1 MSQVSR
7 LTGELEA
14 EIAKQKND
22 ADESVLNTS
31 VEATGSLPPTK
42 NNLLSGATVTVSVDN
57 EAATTTSLI
66 QTPNTSLVA
75 AAEDE
80 EKADTDKPSDD
91 VKVNPFLYFNN
102 KIVVTTNS

>member
-14 EIAKQKND
+14 EIAKQKSD

-31 VEATGSLPPTK
+31 VEATGNNSLPPSTK

-91 VKVNPFLYFNN
+91 VKVNRFLYLT
-102 KIVVTTNS
+102 KPL

>member
-14 EIAKQKND
+14 EIAKQKSD
-22 ADESVLNTS
+22 VDESVLNTS
-31 VEATGSLPPTK
+31 VEATGSNSLPPTK

-75 AAEDE
+75 AENE

-91 VKVNPFLYFNN
+91 VKVNRLLYSN
-102 KIVVTTNS
+102 KTAVTTKS